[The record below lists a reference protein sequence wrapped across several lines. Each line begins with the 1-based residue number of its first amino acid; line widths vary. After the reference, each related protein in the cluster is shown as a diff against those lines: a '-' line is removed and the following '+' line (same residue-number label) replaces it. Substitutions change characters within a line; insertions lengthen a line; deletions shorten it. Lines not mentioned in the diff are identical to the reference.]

1 MRYSKHAKRRMVER
15 HITFAEVDET
25 VANPFVT
32 RLGHSRRVHYYKSI
46 RRFNLRVT
54 IVTDVR
60 GVKHVITVWKE
71 RLP

>member
-1 MRYSKHAKRRMVER
+1 M
-15 HITFAEVDET
+15 DET
-25 VANPFVT
+25 LASPFAT
-32 RLGHSRRVHYYKSI
+32 LLGHSRRVHYYKSI
-46 RRFNLRVT
+46 QGFNLRVT